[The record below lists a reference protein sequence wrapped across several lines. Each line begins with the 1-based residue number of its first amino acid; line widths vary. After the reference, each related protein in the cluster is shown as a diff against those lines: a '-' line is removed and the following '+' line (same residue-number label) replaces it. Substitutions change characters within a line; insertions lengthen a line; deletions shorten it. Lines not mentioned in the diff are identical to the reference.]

1 MSQARMTSIAISRQ
15 RGSGGAYIGR
25 AVAERLG
32 LRYFDREMLRVAAEY
47 LNGPE
52 HGTKENGGSWFERF
66 GAALSHACLD
76 TGYVPPSPTA
86 LYEGDLCELENRL
99 IREKIGR
106 ASCREE

>member
-66 GAALSHACLD
+66 GAALSDACLG
-76 TGYVPPSPTA
+76 TGDGRPWPMA
-86 LYEGDLCELENRL
+86 LYGGARCGSGNRL
-99 IREKIGR
+99 I
-106 ASCREE
+106 